1 MEDKSVKKS
10 VRKIT
15 DTVDNSVKKKTVVKK
30 SDSIPAKKT
39 NTRAKKIEE
48 SNEELNELFGNSARI
63 VKSQVNKGIEKKEE
77 ITKRVPTA
85 TKKSI
90 KTTSEV
96 IERID
101 KKPKTKTIEAVK
113 KTTMSSIA
121 SDPMLKKVVKKSE
134 ESKVDPKVAKKT
146 STKVAQTTLTKNG
159 AKIGTK
165 TVAKKVSEK
174 ASDVK
179 KIISEEVAKASSEK
193 TSSIKI
199 NKNATSEVAKRKAAK
214 PGSTKT
220 NESNLN
226 SENIKTQK
234 VGVNQKKKATTI
246 PYKVSKINE
255 IENEYEKEINLKH
268 LDEELNEKIDFNEF
282 DRELK
287 NRTYIS
293 KKERV
298 GLIKKI
304 VYNIIYMGLF
314 IGLLV
319 FSYYGLHKIGGT
331 TFIKDLN
338 ILAFTF
344 LGIALIL
351 IEIAFNKDNIEKCI
365 TGIESLIM
373 GIFTLFLPYLYQ
385 ITKKSHSKDFVKI
398 LILAGIINITYYA
411 IKMIILFLDK
421 KKRFL
426 RKKDDYIKEFE
437 DSIDLFGEDE
447 EEE

>member
-10 VRKIT
+10 VKKIA
-15 DTVDNSVKKKTVVKK
+15 DTVDNNIKKTTVVKK
-30 SDSIPAKKT
+30 SDSIPTKKT

-63 VKSQVNKGIEKKEE
+63 VKSQVSKGIEKKEK
-77 ITKRVPTA
+77 IVKRVPTA

-90 KTTSEV
+90 KTTSET
-96 IERID
+96 IEN
-101 KKPKTKTIEAVK
+101 KPKTKTTEVAIK
-113 KTTMSSIA
+113 KTMSDVVSN
-121 SDPMLKKVVKKSE
+121 PMVKKVVKKSE
-134 ESKVDPKVAKKT
+134 ESKVNPKVAKKT
-146 STKVAQTTLTKNG
+146 PTKVVKTTSTKNG
-159 AKIGTK
+159 EKAGTK
-165 TVAKKVSEK
+165 TVAKKVSDK

-179 KIISEEVAKASSEK
+179 KIISKEVAKASSEK

-199 NKNATSEVAKRKAAK
+199 NKNATSEVAKRKTAK
-214 PGSTKT
+214 SGSTKT
-220 NESNLN
+220 NESNLT
-226 SENIKTQK
+226 SEKIKTQK
-234 VGVNQKKKATTI
+234 VGVNKKKKATTI
-246 PYKVSKINE
+246 PYKVSKSNE

-282 DRELK
+282 DKELK

-314 IGLLV
+314 IGLLA

-331 TFIKDLN
+331 AFIKDLN

-344 LGIALIL
+344 LGIAITL

-365 TGIESLIM
+365 IGIESLIM

-385 ITKKSHSKDFVKI
+385 ITKKSNSKDFVKI
-398 LILAGIINITYYA
+398 LILAGIINIIYYA

-437 DSIDLFGEDE
+437 DSIDLFEEDE